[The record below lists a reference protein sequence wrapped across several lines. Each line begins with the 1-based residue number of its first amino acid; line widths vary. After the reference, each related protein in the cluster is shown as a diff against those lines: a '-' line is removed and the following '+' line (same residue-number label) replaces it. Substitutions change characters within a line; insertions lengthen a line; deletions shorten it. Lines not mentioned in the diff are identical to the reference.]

1 MYKRAVFLAGGD
13 AVHDL
18 CLTGHN
24 LTIAIQLANASIL
37 EAEVRQVN
45 EAELDELR
53 GTAQK
58 AQNMFYAHQ
67 IACSVCRS
75 QHQPFYNSGA

>member
-1 MYKRAVFLAGGD
+1 
-13 AVHDL
+13 VHDL

-45 EAELDELR
+45 KAELDELR
-53 GTAQK
+53 RTAQK
-58 AQNMFYAHQ
+58 AQDMFHAHQ

-75 QHQPFYNSGA
+75 QHQPFVL